1 MDGAGAC
8 AVGPQPLPSCG
19 KMVQNG
25 LSEADVSMTYL
36 LWAAL
41 LALAALA
48 GLGAAWWGRSRFV
61 RGRRALLAV
70 AVFLAVGA
78 AGGYLA
84 HGPVAE
90 MLAKS
95 RLAAATAR
103 ADDVF
108 RTDGLLRALQQAEPE
123 RAGALHA
130 RLALA
135 LAAATDGEVLAVEQ
149 SLRADALRE
158 ALAASFS
165 RLPNASDEAAARLAQ
180 ALLNALKALQDR
192 DSLLCLGLLHPASAA
207 NAALTQDALARLEGS
222 VRRDLESALALT
234 LASSVIRPRS
244 APLPSKAD
252 AALADMFIENLPEF
266 QQAYGNS
273 KQVGALFEAL
283 AEPEQ
288 ARSIAPETLCAFA
301 QDLLR
306 ALLRMPPAERG
317 PGLRRLLGAG

>member
-1 MDGAGAC
+1 MS
-8 AVGPQPLPSCG
+8 L
-19 KMVQNG
+19 
-25 LSEADVSMTYL
+25 TYL

-70 AVFLAVGA
+70 GVFLAVGA

-84 HGPVAE
+84 HGPVAAL
-90 MLAKS
+90 LAKS
-95 RLAAATAR
+95 RLVSATAR
-103 ADDVF
+103 ADEIF
-108 RTDGLLRALQQAEPE
+108 RTDGLLRSLQQAEPE

-135 LAAATDGEVLAVEQ
+135 LAAATDEEAKPVEQ
-149 SLRADALRE
+149 SLRAEALRE
-158 ALAASFS
+158 ALAAAFS

-180 ALLNALKALQDR
+180 ALLNALKTLQGT
-192 DSLLCLGLLHPASAA
+192 DSLLCLGLLHPGSATD
-207 NAALTQDALARLEGS
+207 AALTENALARLEGS
-222 VRRDLESALALT
+222 VRKDLESALALT

-244 APLPSKAD
+244 APLPSKTD
-252 AALADMFIENLPEF
+252 AALADMFTENLPEF
-266 QQAYGNS
+266 QKVYGNP
-273 KQVGALFEAL
+273 KQIGVLFEAL
-283 AEPEQ
+283 AEPEH
-288 ARSIAPETLCAFA
+288 ARAIAPETLCAFA